1 MQPPP
6 PLCDPMCHHSEKI
19 GVELLSVFGWS
30 LEAAVDAFFTG
41 GAGHLGSSAG
51 PAVDTAKVAEVFA
64 KYKEPDGD
72 EIQVSGTERFCTD
85 LGVDPSDP
93 IMLVICWQMRCK
105 NMCVFTLEEWTRG
118 AALDRACLW
127 LGLGPGLGLGL
138 GPGSGRGQGS
148 GQVKVSMS
156 ARMRASRGGVGR
168 GTRTQAW

>member
-1 MQPPP
+1 
-6 PLCDPMCHHSEKI
+6 MCHHSEKI

-118 AALDRACLW
+118 AALDRACLRLGLG
-127 LGLGPGLGLGL
+127 LGLGPGLGLGLGLGL

-148 GQVKVSMS
+148 GQVKVSMG
-156 ARMRASRGGVGR
+156 ARVRASRGGVGR